1 MIESPCNQVCTI
13 EVPTGICVG
22 CGRTLNEIAEWG
34 DANPER
40 QKAIL
45 RNLSERISRLALAKK
60 RS

>member
-13 EVPTGICVG
+13 DVPTGICVG

-40 QKAIL
+40 QKAISQ
-45 RNLSERISRLALAKK
+45 NLPERIARLALAAN